1 MKLILLGA
9 PGAGKGT
16 QAAELAKEYNIPAIS
31 TGRIIRG
38 EIAKKTPV
46 GIEAKGYIDQ
56 GELVPDSMVVK
67 MVQERLKDDDCKDG
81 YILDGFPRTISQTEI
96 MERFNILVDL
106 VVEIVVDENIIVE
119 RLSGRRECKKCG
131 ATYHIKSNPPQKDGI
146 CNLCGEN
153 LIRRED
159 DVPEIIRN
167 RIKVYNE
174 QIEPLKG
181 FYKSRNMLISVEGSD
196 KVADTTNVVKK
207 AIRERIVEAG
217 L

>member
-46 GIEAKGYIDQ
+46 GIEAKGYIDR

-81 YILDGFPRTISQTEI
+81 YILDGFPRTISQAEI
-96 MERFNILVDL
+96 MERLNILVDL
-106 VVEIVVDENIIVE
+106 VVEIVVDEDIIVE

-153 LIRRED
+153 LIKRED

-174 QIEPLKG
+174 QTEPLKG
-181 FYKSRNMLISVEGSD
+181 FYKSRSKLVSIEGCD
-196 KVADTTNVVKK
+196 KVADTANAVKE

>member
-46 GIEAKGYIDQ
+46 GIEAKGYIDR

-67 MVQERLKDDDCKDG
+67 MVQERLEDDDCKDG
-81 YILDGFPRTISQTEI
+81 YILDGFPRTISQAEI
-96 MERFNILVDL
+96 MERLNILVDL
-106 VVEIVVDENIIVE
+106 VVEIAVDEDIIVE

-153 LIRRED
+153 LVRRED

-174 QIEPLKG
+174 QTEPLKG
-181 FYKSRNMLISVEGSD
+181 FYKSRSKLVSIEGCD
-196 KVADTTNVVKK
+196 KVADTTNAVKE

>member
-46 GIEAKGYIDQ
+46 GIEAKGYIDR

-81 YILDGFPRTISQTEI
+81 YILDGFPRTISQAEI
-96 MERFNILVDL
+96 MERLNILVDL
-106 VVEIVVDENIIVE
+106 VVEIVVDEDIIVE

-153 LIRRED
+153 LIKRED

-174 QIEPLKG
+174 QTEPLKG
-181 FYKSRNMLISVEGSD
+181 FYKSRSKLVSIEGCD
-196 KVADTTNVVKK
+196 KVADTANAVKE
-207 AIRERIVEAG
+207 AIRERIVEAE

>member
-46 GIEAKGYIDQ
+46 GIEAKGYIDR

-81 YILDGFPRTISQTEI
+81 YILDGFPRTISQAEI
-96 MERFNILVDL
+96 MERLNILVDL
-106 VVEIVVDENIIVE
+106 VVEIAVDDDIIVE

-153 LIRRED
+153 LVRRED

-174 QIEPLKG
+174 QTEPLKG
-181 FYKSRNMLISVEGSD
+181 FYQSRSKLVSIEGRD
-196 KVADTTNVVKK
+196 KIADTANAVKE